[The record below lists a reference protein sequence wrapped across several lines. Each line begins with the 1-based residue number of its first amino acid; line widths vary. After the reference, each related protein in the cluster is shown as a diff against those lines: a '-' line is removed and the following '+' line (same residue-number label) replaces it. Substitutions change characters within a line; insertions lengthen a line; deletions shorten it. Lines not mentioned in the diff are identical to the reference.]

1 MIQITAKFIEGT
13 KAKGCF
19 AVFQCEYG
27 SPDVFRALLLPN
39 LNSVIIDVPAST
51 YSMLVYDLEEDGL
64 PNTKPAVE
72 QSRTVTVEG
81 GGKCLLIYYTWL
93 TFVTDSD
100 SVSDIESLILKRAS
114 FVWSGLAVSFT
125 CEFKEGI
132 EGASCV
138 LVYREYGDETLV
150 VVEYPQN
157 STVFP
162 VTLSVGS
169 GQYYT
174 FAIFG
179 KHGSNLDQRPI
190 VMRHVQVI
198 RTTPT
203 ATPPVTNSG
212 MVSHCSA
219 HQNFSTLE

>member
-1 MIQITAKFIEGT
+1 M
-13 KAKGCF
+13 
-19 AVFQCEYG
+19 
-27 SPDVFRALLLPN
+27 
-39 LNSVIIDVPAST
+39 T
-51 YSMLVYDLEEDGL
+51 YSCDI
-64 PNTKPAVE
+64 P
-72 QSRTVTVEG
+72 
-81 GGKCLLIYYTWL
+81 
-93 TFVTDSD
+93 D
-100 SVSDIESLILKRAS
+100 SVSDVESLILKRAS

-125 CEFKEGI
+125 CEFKESI
-132 EGASCV
+132 EGASCA
-138 LVYREYGDETLV
+138 LVYREYGNETLV

-157 STVFP
+157 TDFP
-162 VTLSVGS
+162 VTLTVGS
-169 GQYYT
+169 GQNYT

-179 KHGSNLDQRPI
+179 KHGSDLEERPI

>member
-1 MIQITAKFIEGT
+1 MISK
-13 KAKGCF
+13 
-19 AVFQCEYG
+19 
-27 SPDVFRALLLPN
+27 
-39 LNSVIIDVPAST
+39 
-51 YSMLVYDLEEDGL
+51 
-64 PNTKPAVE
+64 
-72 QSRTVTVEG
+72 
-81 GGKCLLIYYTWL
+81 
-93 TFVTDSD
+93 
-100 SVSDIESLILKRAS
+100 SVSNILNAAS
-114 FVWSGLAVSFT
+114 IVVSGSVVWIG

-138 LVYREYGDETLV
+138 LVYREYGNETLV

-162 VTLSVGS
+162 VTLSVG

-179 KHGSNLDQRPI
+179 KHGSDLEERPI

-203 ATPPVTNSG
+203 ATPPATNSG
-212 MVSHCSA
+212 MVSHRYLL
-219 HQNFSTLE
+219 FSTPNLQYTQVKLKVHTIPIDFRHRKNV

>member
-1 MIQITAKFIEGT
+1 MVYSCHLILVTNASSNVLENESQLYLNGS
-13 KAKGCF
+13 
-19 AVFQCEYG
+19 AVF
-27 SPDVFRALLLPN
+27 V
-39 LNSVIIDVPAST
+39 
-51 YSMLVYDLEEDGL
+51 
-64 PNTKPAVE
+64 
-72 QSRTVTVEG
+72 
-81 GGKCLLIYYTWL
+81 
-93 TFVTDSD
+93 
-100 SVSDIESLILKRAS
+100 
-114 FVWSGLAVSFT
+114 T

-162 VTLSVGS
+162 VTLTVGS

-179 KHGSNLDQRPI
+179 KHGSDLEERPI

-203 ATPPVTNSG
+203 ATPPPPTAVTNSG
-212 MVSHCSA
+212 IFLA
-219 HQNFSTLE
+219 PKLLF